1 MYSFIRTFQVKLLF
15 FLLVVAAVTFFLPA
29 DFPELLQ
36 LQHQDQS
43 LCACEKCLSEENLFI
58 LHRLNRSEEPF
69 LSSNT
74 NLSEDAFR
82 WWKLIQNEQRD
93 FGSYKATVHKLFE
106 LFPSV
111 ADLGKPS
118 ADSCRTCAVVG
129 NSVNLK
135 GSRYGPLIDFQDV
148 VIRMNAAPVKDYER
162 DVGTKTTHRVMYPE
176 SAVDLDNSTHL
187 VLFPFKI
194 QDLEWVIKAFTTGFF
209 GRSYAP
215 LKSKIKAKR
224 DLVMV
229 INPAFMKY
237 VHEIW
242 LEKKGDYPSTGFM
255 ALILALQICDEVHV
269 FGYGADHDGNW
280 SHYFEKLK
288 SKSFKTG
295 PHPGQH
301 EYALIQQLAEKKSV
315 RLYKGW

>member
-148 VIRMNAAPVKDYER
+148 VIRYKILSGSSR
-162 DVGTKTTHRVMYPE
+162 
-176 SAVDLDNSTHL
+176 HL
-187 VLFPFKI
+187 Q
-194 QDLEWVIKAFTTGFF
+194 QDFLE
-209 GRSYAP
+209 
-215 LKSKIKAKR
+215 
-224 DLVMV
+224 
-229 INPAFMKY
+229 
-237 VHEIW
+237 
-242 LEKKGDYPSTGFM
+242 
-255 ALILALQICDEVHV
+255 
-269 FGYGADHDGNW
+269 DHM
-280 SHYFEKLK
+280 H
-288 SKSFKTG
+288 
-295 PHPGQH
+295 H
-301 EYALIQQLAEKKSV
+301 
-315 RLYKGW
+315 